1 LAKNQ
6 FGIEKTNRHNKSLFT
21 TKESF
26 VQQVFIAGTF
36 IRIEGGNTWVMQFG
50 FVQLNERDLDNY
62 L

>member
-36 IRIEGGNTWVMQFG
+36 IRIEGGNTWVCS
-50 FVQLNERDLDNY
+50 LALRN
-62 L
+62 